1 MGTIVPG
8 VVQALTRAP
17 TGRMKLDGSQESG
30 FSLMEVI
37 VALVIATI
45 AVVGLAYSFGMGR
58 AFINRF
64 EMARSGLGAAQNLM
78 ETLTVTP
85 PTDTLLSVGLH
96 QRPFVLEGAVVGML
110 AWNVVLVGATGTGSD
125 LKQVTTMAS
134 WVAGS
139 QRDTV
144 QLTRLMPKQ

>member
-1 MGTIVPG
+1 
-8 VVQALTRAP
+8 
-17 TGRMKLDGSQESG
+17 
-30 FSLMEVI
+30 MEVL

-64 EMARSGLGAAQNLM
+64 EMARSGLSAAQNLM

-85 PTDTLLSVGLH
+85 PTDTLLSLGLH
-96 QRPFVLEGAVVGML
+96 QRAFVLDGAAVGTL
-110 AWNVVLVGATGTGSD
+110 AWNVVLVRATGGAGSD

-134 WVAGS
+134 WVTGS